1 MQRAAQRLKQ
11 AGAGG
16 AAKRPANSAG
26 GSRHRKR
33 DTGPRPS
40 DDELAAFYAE
50 IVNFEEFLPPSMIS
64 TAMCHAM
71 LDRRMVTPE
80 RLRER
85 GVR

>member
-50 IVNFEEFLPPSMIS
+50 IVNSEEFLPPSMIS
-64 TAMCHAM
+64 TAMCNAM
-71 LDRRMVTPE
+71 LDRGLVTPE